1 MCTSC
6 GLYFFSIRAGLG
18 HYFYGPGRV
27 SGQCF
32 WPGSGS
38 GYCKTPTGWFR
49 AKKTKKTKIRANFRA
64 KFGPFS
70 GQTELLFKAVKY
82 KLHHKIIPIWYFSW
96 FCAKKVP
103 YFWIF
108 WIFLCF
114 AQKNFSI
121 FWFFAKLQRKNSY
134 TSGHSGQENITSGYS
149 GLHKNGPGRVGP
161 LKNHGPR
168 AKIQVGLWP
177 DPALDGSVH
186 EPSYSKVKTH
196 FLWESFWLSHVYIK
210 D

>member
-1 MCTSC
+1 MS
-6 GLYFFSIRAGLG
+6 LALLWVISRAGSG

-96 FCAKKVP
+96 FWAKKVP
-103 YFWIF
+103 YFLIF
-108 WIFLCF
+108 LIFLCF

-149 GLHKNGPGRVGP
+149 GLHKNGPGRATQKP
-161 LKNHGPR
+161 
-168 AKIQVGLWP
+168 WP
-177 DPALDGSVH
+177 TGQNSGRVLAR
-186 EPSYSKVKTH
+186 PSP
-196 FLWESFWLSHVYIK
+196 IP
-210 D
+210 